1 MEQHLAA
8 EKSTAHF
15 GEIQEDNVY
24 VLSSFFHQIEARIQ
38 PHFMRL

>member
-24 VLSSFFHQIEARIQ
+24 YYHHYFF
-38 PHFMRL
+38 FK